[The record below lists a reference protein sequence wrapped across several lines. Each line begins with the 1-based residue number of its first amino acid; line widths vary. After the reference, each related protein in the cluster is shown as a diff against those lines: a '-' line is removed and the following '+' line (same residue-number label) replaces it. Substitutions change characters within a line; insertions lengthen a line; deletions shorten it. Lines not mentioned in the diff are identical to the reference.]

1 MKYLKYCIYLLL
13 TTMLTAACSDDY
25 SEESGYKPSAQPCY
39 LYVGQTNFS
48 FPSYEAAGS
57 DFNVMSSDMPW
68 KFEGQDS
75 WINLS
80 PVSGNTDADVRLT
93 VTENMSTDNGRTSIF
108 KFVSTDEDFGFV
120 TNMSVSQPAAEPYI
134 RLSNRHVYLSAS
146 MATVTIDV
154 EANVEWTVSEN
165 LMWVDAERN
174 GSKLEITVYDN
185 RNDIYG
191 RNGRVYVSGGGVSV
205 DIIVEQAAPNIT
217 CETSYIEVE
226 NTPSTVELK
235 IKSDVWAWPRT
246 SDSWIEVTPESGG
259 GPGEFV
265 LTVNIAANDNVDERT
280 GYVYITS
287 GPDSNIVIP
296 VRQKGVYINTDVTS
310 LSFAA
315 KGESLSVNVSSN
327 TSWKVTS
334 CPDWITAS
342 PASGTGDAR
351 LTLTAADN
359 PYTASRSGYVHLEQ
373 EGLNLDVTIS
383 VSQGGKTFEV
393 NTEVLE
399 FSDAAA
405 TKTVGIKTDGYWS
418 AARSDDWIKL
428 SPVSGTGDA
437 ELSVSVSEN
446 TYDDERIGL
455 VTITMG
461 DKTSEVAV
469 RQTGKYFTVSDEVL
483 QIGST
488 GGGVSISVATNDS
501 WTAAFDGETAP
512 DWLSLSATS
521 GSGTAEI
528 TVTAADNPS
537 VNSRSA
543 ALIVAT
549 PHGQSVRV
557 IVSQAPRRLTVSASR
572 VMLLSKGGTSVPVM
586 VNTDGKYKIESEG
599 DWFTVAAVEGGFTVT
614 AGANP
619 TDQNRTG
626 NVIVSLTDLKEGSL
640 KLIVPVVQTVSGA
653 TFLKTP
659 YTPDSNWN
667 FENGTLTLTLSGY
680 GADEDWNQ
688 NVDAV
693 LKVVMTG
700 YTDDHN
706 WNNTNYGAG
715 TIGRTDFGEDKD
727 HDKSHGTGGSVGRG
741 DYGNDSDWN
750 PQE

>member
-25 SEESGYKPSAQPCY
+25 SEESGYKPSVQPCY

-80 PVSGNTDADVRLT
+80 PVSGSTDADVRLT
-93 VTENMSTDNGRTSIF
+93 VTENMSIFNGRTSVF

-134 RLSNRHVYLSAS
+134 TANASNLYFSPGAS
-146 MATVTIDV
+146 SQTVEVNSNLTWSVKSNDYWITAEKNGTNVVIKVDENATSTSRTGSVTVSGTTYVDYSTRTYRFNI
-154 EANVEWTVSEN
+154 NVEQSW
-165 LMWVDAERN
+165 
-174 GSKLEITVYDN
+174 G
-185 RNDIYG
+185 
-191 RNGRVYVSGGGVSV
+191 
-205 DIIVEQAAPNIT
+205 NIT
-217 CETSYIEVE
+217 SETSEIEVE
-226 NTPSTVELK
+226 NTASTVEMA
-235 IKSDVWAWPRT
+235 ITADVSWNVTTASD
-246 SDSWIEVTPESGG
+246 WIEVTPAD
-259 GPGEFV
+259 GPAGTHV
-265 LTVNIAANDNVDERT
+265 LTVNIAANDNVDERM
-280 GYVYITS
+280 GYIYVNFGS
-287 GPDSNIVIP
+287 GSYSTISIP

-315 KGESLSVNVSSN
+315 KGESLPVNVSSN

-418 AARSDDWIKL
+418 AERSDDWIKL

-461 DKTSEVAV
+461 
-469 RQTGKYFTVSDEVL
+469 
-483 QIGST
+483 
-488 GGGVSISVATNDS
+488 
-501 WTAAFDGETAP
+501 
-512 DWLSLSATS
+512 
-521 GSGTAEI
+521 
-528 TVTAADNPS
+528 
-537 VNSRSA
+537 
-543 ALIVAT
+543 
-549 PHGQSVRV
+549 
-557 IVSQAPRRLTVSASR
+557 
-572 VMLLSKGGTSVPVM
+572 
-586 VNTDGKYKIESEG
+586 
-599 DWFTVAAVEGGFTVT
+599 
-614 AGANP
+614 
-619 TDQNRTG
+619 
-626 NVIVSLTDLKEGSL
+626 
-640 KLIVPVVQTVSGA
+640 
-653 TFLKTP
+653 
-659 YTPDSNWN
+659 
-667 FENGTLTLTLSGY
+667 
-680 GADEDWNQ
+680 
-688 NVDAV
+688 
-693 LKVVMTG
+693 
-700 YTDDHN
+700 
-706 WNNTNYGAG
+706 
-715 TIGRTDFGEDKD
+715 GRA
-727 HDKSHGTGGSVGRG
+727 R
-741 DYGNDSDWN
+741 
-750 PQE
+750 